1 YYMATK
7 QIDAKALHT
16 LYEDFYKDEK
26 FVRVLDLGE
35 VANLRNVKYSNYC
48 DISLHYDE
56 HTNRVI
62 VVSTIDN
69 MVKGAAGQAIQNM
82 NIIFGLKED
91 SGLDYVPPAF

>member
-1 YYMATK
+1 M
-7 QIDAKALHT
+7 
-16 LYEDFYKDEK
+16 
-26 FVRVLDLGE
+26 
-35 VANLRNVKYSNYC
+35 RNVKYSNYC

-82 NIIFGLKED
+82 NIIFGIGED
-91 SGLDYVPPAF
+91 CGLDFVPPAF